1 MRQQKE
7 IPRIPRGIFDAGAT
21 HRISLWYN
29 TRMAYGRRHNTS
41 WERDSKWYKES
52 TSGAGN
58 YFHEHVVIPG
68 ARKLLQVTS
77 VSKVLDL
84 GCGTGVLGRALPK
97 DVTCL
102 GIDSAPSLI
111 EQAQRED
118 RSPIHTYMVADV
130 TRPLKIDAD
139 FTHAALILALQ
150 NMKDPFSVFQNAA
163 AHLIPNGVMVI
174 ILNHPCFRIPRQS
187 SWGIDETNKLQYR
200 RINRYLSP
208 LEIPITMHPGK
219 QNSTVTWSY
228 HFPLSDYMSMLKTNG
243 FVIDTLEEWAS
254 DRKSGGPSA
263 KMENRTR
270 VEIPLF
276 LALRAIK
283 WSRPA

>member
-1 MRQQKE
+1 
-7 IPRIPRGIFDAGAT
+7 
-21 HRISLWYN
+21 
-29 TRMAYGRRHNTS
+29 MAYGKRRSTS
-41 WERDSKWYKES
+41 WEKDSAWYRQS
-52 TSGAGN
+52 TQGAGN

-68 ARKLLQVTS
+68 TRKLLELS
-77 VSKVLDL
+77 SGSKLLDL
-84 GCGTGVLGRALPK
+84 GCGTGVLGRAIQK
-97 DVTCL
+97 DVTYL
-102 GIDSAPSLI
+102 GLDTAPSLI

-118 RSPIHTYMVADV
+118 RSPNHTYTVSDV
-130 TRPLKIDAD
+130 TRPLSIDTD
-139 FTHAALILALQ
+139 FTHAALILSLQ
-150 NMKDPFSVFQNAA
+150 NMKELFAVIQNASS
-163 AHLIPNGVMVI
+163 HLTPDGRLVI

-228 HFPLSDYMSMLKTNG
+228 HYPLGDYTAMLKTNG

-254 DRKSGGPSA
+254 DKHSAGKSA

-270 VEIPLF
+270 KEIPLF
-276 LALRAIK
+276 LAIRAFKYTAATIEHVSK
-283 WSRPA
+283 TPRISTPLDPPPRT